1 MPKVKRDT
9 DMVTITRAQFQE
21 AVLRCTNDFRDSC
34 PDTVPKNVK
43 ILFVFAIRGWAD
55 GLEVVLF
62 DDTDEGE
69 SDESI

>member
-1 MPKVKRDT
+1 MAKVKSDM

-21 AVLRCTNDFRDSC
+21 AVQRCANDFRDCC
-34 PDTVPKNVK
+34 PDTIPKSIK
-43 ILFVFAIRGWAD
+43 DLFVFAVRGWAD

-62 DDTDEGE
+62 DDDDEDE